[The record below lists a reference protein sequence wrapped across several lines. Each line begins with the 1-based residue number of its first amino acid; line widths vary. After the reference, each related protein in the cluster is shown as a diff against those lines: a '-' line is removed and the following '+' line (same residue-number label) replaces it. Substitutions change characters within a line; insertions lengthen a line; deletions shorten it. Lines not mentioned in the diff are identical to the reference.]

1 MIDLK
6 DFIYKKIINNE
17 SNTLL
22 TVVKSLQNNLNI
34 EVSLFN
40 LTNIKLKH
48 QNFRSI
54 TQILNLR
61 LNVPELNWAPMQ
73 FSDMMGNYIPQII
86 PRKNNQK

>member
-48 QNFRSI
+48 QN
-54 TQILNLR
+54 LME
-61 LNVPELNWAPMQ
+61 ELLERRMKL
-73 FSDMMGNYIPQII
+73 YE
-86 PRKNNQK
+86 NNCPI